1 MKTVLVYDHFIAR
14 GGAEKVSFQ
23 IADKVAD
30 CEIETAYADVQLFSK
45 EIDSGQLKSFD
56 LNFLKTLFP
65 TLFLLWF
72 YLFKY
77 SVNNNNINLVLTGV
91 FTPLVLFRHHKIAN
105 SVVYFHTFPSFV
117 NSSFKQLKNK
127 HGYIGATVFS
137 LFTPFYLYLLKTSVK
152 KSNRTFANSN
162 SVQQRF
168 KSIGIHSDVLYPPV
182 DLAGFENQT
191 DGNYFLSTSRLE
203 NNKRM
208 ALILEAFSKLPEFSL
223 HVVGGGSLLSQFKT
237 QYRHS
242 NNIKFFGWLD
252 DKAVKKQYN
261 HCKALICLPENEY
274 FGISPVEAMAAGKFV
289 IGVAEGGLLET
300 ITNKKLGVLLEPPI
314 NSKALIA
321 AVLQST
327 ERVDLTSDKKFRQK
341 HAEQFSEQQFIDIL
355 ISNLK

>member
-1 MKTVLVYDHFIAR
+1 
-14 GGAEKVSFQ
+14 
-23 IADKVAD
+23 
-30 CEIETAYADVQLFSK
+30 
-45 EIDSGQLKSFD
+45 
-56 LNFLKTLFP
+56 
-65 TLFLLWF
+65 
-72 YLFKY
+72 
-77 SVNNNNINLVLTGV
+77 
-91 FTPLVLFRHHKIAN
+91 
-105 SVVYFHTFPSFV
+105 
-117 NSSFKQLKNK
+117 
-127 HGYIGATVFS
+127 
-137 LFTPFYLYLLKTSVK
+137 
-152 KSNRTFANSN
+152 
-162 SVQQRF
+162 
-168 KSIGIHSDVLYPPV
+168 
-182 DLAGFENQT
+182 LAGFENQT

-208 ALILEAFSKLPEFSL
+208 ALILEAFSKLPEFRL

-261 HCKALICLPENEY
+261 HCKSLICLPENEY

-321 AVLQST
+321 AILQST
-327 ERVDLTSDKKFRQK
+327 ERAELTSDKKFRQK
-341 HAEQFSEQQFIDIL
+341 HAEKFSEQQFIDIL